1 MGRLIISFFLFLFLI
16 AILYIRLTFHS
27 PVDYGD
33 QWMDSPLTKDV
44 ALTDPSLL
52 ASNRY
57 SEPTKAQK
65 QQPVFVLVHGFSAST
80 FEFEAFKSVM
90 SKKDTDVLFSSVL
103 LGGHGRDFDA
113 FKSATYEDWFL
124 PVYQE
129 VSRLNALGFE
139 NIVLFG
145 ASTGGAGVL
154 HLLLNG
160 DFDQMPI
167 QHIFLIDP
175 YIKPKNRMLYLA
187 PWLKFIVRNTRS
199 SSSELIEYQNW
210 YTNRPAESLTQLI
223 RFVKKVRSQLALAK
237 RTNLPSIT
245 IFTAEFDPTSA
256 TEGANIVQSSLGD
269 SIVDVLRYPSNRHVI
284 IESQTKKNWSEL
296 DQANFDFIIQT
307 IYSKIQIIKN

>member
-1 MGRLIISFFLFLFLI
+1 
-16 AILYIRLTFHS
+16 
-27 PVDYGD
+27 
-33 QWMDSPLTKDV
+33 MDSPLTKDA

-52 ASNRY
+52 VSNRY
-57 SEPTKAQK
+57 SEPTMIQK

-90 SKKDTDVLFSSVL
+90 SKKDPDVLFSSVL
-103 LGGHGRDFDA
+103 LGGHGRDFEA
-113 FKSATYEDWFL
+113 FKSATYDDWFL

-129 VSRLNALGFE
+129 VSRLHALGFQ

-160 DFDQMPI
+160 AFDQVSI
-167 QHIFLIDP
+167 RHVFLIDP
-175 YIKPKNRMLYLA
+175 YIEPKNRMLYLA

-199 SSSELIEYQNW
+199 SSSELIEYQHW
-210 YTNRPAESLTQLI
+210 YTNRPAEALTQLI

-237 RTNLPSIT
+237 HLVLPPIT
-245 IFTAEFDPTSA
+245 VFTAEFDPTSA
-256 TEGANIVQSSLGD
+256 TEGASIVEASLEK
-269 SIVDVLRYPSNRHVI
+269 SQVDVLRYPSNRHVI

-296 DQANFDFIIQT
+296 DQANFNLIIDT
-307 IYSKIQIIKN
+307 IYSKTQIIKN